1 MVQSMV
7 SLEYVRRY
15 HTHVSCLID
24 SFSHRGASS
33 LLIGSLGPFKA
44 SGRMMTILLF

>member
-7 SLEYVRRY
+7 SLEYVR
-15 HTHVSCLID
+15 
-24 SFSHRGASS
+24 
-33 LLIGSLGPFKA
+33 IGSLGPFKA